1 MSTRFNFFIFHNV
14 ANLRAAPFTIPEGGT
29 LAVTCAAFFQYT
41 AAVPLPQID
50 RYTIQPINFG
60 FGFWN
65 PDGDPQ
71 EFSVG
76 SSPTTQNWSGLS
88 VGSYFLQISVADHY
102 PHKFTGFGTIV
113 VYFPV
118 MSGCW

>member
-1 MSTRFNFFIFHNV
+1 MSIPFKFFMFHNV
-14 ANLRAAPFTIPEGGT
+14 ADLRAAPFTVSEGGA
-29 LAVTCAAFFQYT
+29 LKVSCAAFFQPT
-41 AAVPLPQID
+41 AAVQLPRID
-50 RYTIQPINFG
+50 RYTIQPINFE

-76 SSPTTQNWSGLS
+76 SSPTMRTWSDLS
-88 VGSYFLQISVADHY
+88 DGTYFLQIRVADHQG
-102 PHKFTGFGTIV
+102 HKFTGFGTIA

-118 MSGCW
+118 CITCW